1 MSNENLDDRW
11 LWFIDDAPLQALLRA
26 ESAMPS
32 MKMRAAS
39 SPAIVKAV
47 SLHMEGRAAEAISEL
62 KTAVEGGDRHP
73 DVYLMLG
80 QFHFESEQW
89 TEAADTYRRLV
100 ELDRKHATGAFNL
113 GVCQHRLHE
122 WEEAEASFRL
132 SLANQPGRVEAYL
145 GLGIACLQ
153 QQNGKAALEAFD
165 RVLAKDSR
173 AESAR
178 FGRAAALQL
187 LKRYDEALAEY
198 DKVPAQDALR
208 IDLTKN
214 CLAVAAAQRDIAG
227 LKRYGQKLFDLDGE
241 SGPAH
246 EALAVVALTN
256 GDYKTAVD
264 YYEGAIAAGVECA
277 ETWAGLGTAAAR
289 SGNDPV
295 AEMALKRA
303 LELQPNHAGALF
315 ERATLEDRRGTAAD
329 ARREWEK
336 AAAGTRSEAAYWNL
350 ALAAQRQGDP
360 KAAVEALQRLVAL
373 NRQRHDGWYLLGE
386 LLSEDARPAE
396 AAKAFAEALR
406 IKPDWLDA
414 QFNFGLLAWRAGH
427 LDRAWQAF
435 ESAAAR
441 QPERVGLHE
450 AMAQL
455 AVERG
460 DANRA
465 ADALKKLDRRG
476 GASET
481 LSFNVAVALQRAGRA
496 REAEALYRRTV
507 TANPSFVEGL
517 VNLGHAL
524 EAQGDREGAA
534 ECWQKAVDLR
544 PELAISA

>member
-39 SPAIVKAV
+39 SPSIVKAV
-47 SLHMEGRAAEAISEL
+47 SLHIEGRAAEAIAEL
-62 KTAVEGGDRHP
+62 KAAVEGGDRHP

-89 TEAADTYRRLV
+89 EQAADTYRRLV
-100 ELDRKHATGAFNL
+100 ELDRQHATGSFNL
-113 GVCQHRLHE
+113 GVCQHRIHA
-122 WEEAEASFRL
+122 WVEAEASFRQ
-132 SLANQPGRVEAYL
+132 SLANQPGRLEAHM

-153 QQNGKAALEAFD
+153 QQKGQAALEAFD
-165 RVLAKDSR
+165 RVLAKDKTSE
-173 AESAR
+173 AAL

-187 LKRYDEALAEY
+187 LKRYEEAVAEY
-198 DKVPAQDALR
+198 DKVSVKDAALQ

-214 CLAVAAAQRDIAG
+214 CLAAAAAQRDLPG
-227 LKRYGQKLFDLDGE
+227 LKRYGQKLLDLDGE

-246 EALAVVALTN
+246 EALGVASLMS
-256 GDYKTAVD
+256 GDFKTAVD
-264 YYEGAIAAGVECA
+264 FFEGAIAAGVEGA
-277 ETWAGLGTAAAR
+277 EVWAGLGTAAAR
-289 SGNDPV
+289 SGNDAV
-295 AEMALKRA
+295 ADSAFRRV
-303 LELQPNHAGALF
+303 LELQPNHPGALF
-315 ERATLEDRRGTAAD
+315 ERAGLEDRRGTAAD

-350 ALAAQRQGDP
+350 ALAAQRQGDQ
-360 KAAVEALQRLVAL
+360 KAAIEALQRLVGG
-373 NRQRHDGWYLLGE
+373 NRQRHDAWYLLGE

-435 ESAAAR
+435 ESAAGR
-441 QPERVGLHE
+441 QPERAEMHE

-465 ADALKKLDRRG
+465 AEALKKVDRRG
-476 GASET
+476 GGSET

-507 TANPSFVEGL
+507 TANPAFVEGL

-524 EAQGDREGAA
+524 EAQGDRDGAA
-534 ECWQKAVDLR
+534 ECWQKALDLR
-544 PELAISA
+544 PELAR

>member
-1 MSNENLDDRW
+1 MSNENQDDRW

-39 SPAIVKAV
+39 SPSIVKAV
-47 SLHMEGRAAEAISEL
+47 SLHMEGRASEAIAEL
-62 KTAVEGGDRHP
+62 TKAVKEGDRHP

-80 QFHFESEQW
+80 QFHFEGEHW
-89 TEAADTYRRLV
+89 DAAADTYRRLV
-100 ELDRKHATGAFNL
+100 ELDRKHGTASFNL
-113 GVCQHRLHE
+113 GVCQHRLHA
-122 WEEAEASFRL
+122 WIEAEASFRQ
-132 SLANQPGRVEAYL
+132 SLANQPARVEAQL

-153 QQNGKAALEAFD
+153 QQKGQAALEAFD
-165 RVLAKDSR
+165 RVLAKDSLS
-173 AESAR
+173 EPAR

-187 LKRYDEALAEY
+187 LKRYEEALAEY
-198 DKVPAQDALR
+198 DKIPAQAALR

-214 CLAVAAAQRDIAG
+214 CLAAAAAQRDVAG
-227 LKRYGQKLFDLDGE
+227 LKRYGQKLFDLDSE

-246 EALAVVALTN
+246 EALGVAALMS
-256 GDYKTAVD
+256 GDFKTAVGF
-264 YYEGAIAAGVECA
+264 YEGAIAAGVEGA
-277 ETWAGLGTAAAR
+277 EVWAGLGTAAAR
-289 SGNDPV
+289 SGDDPT
-295 AEMALKRA
+295 AETALRRA

-315 ERATLEDRRGTAAD
+315 ERAALEDRRGTAAD

-350 ALAAQRQGDP
+350 ALAAQRQGDQ
-360 KAAVEALQRLVAL
+360 KAAIEALQRLVAG
-373 NRQRHDGWYLLGE
+373 NRQRHDAWYLLGE
-386 LLSEDARPAE
+386 LLAEDTRPAE

-441 QPERVGLHE
+441 QPERSELHE

-476 GASET
+476 GGSET
-481 LSFNVAVALQRAGRA
+481 VNFNVAVALQRAGRA
-496 REAEALYRRTV
+496 QEAEALYRRTV
-507 TANPSFVEGL
+507 SANPSFVEGL

-544 PELAISA
+544 PELAL

>member
-1 MSNENLDDRW
+1 MSNENQDDRW

-39 SPAIVKAV
+39 SPSIVKAV
-47 SLHMEGRAAEAISEL
+47 SLHMEGRASEAIAEL
-62 KTAVEGGDRHP
+62 TKAVKDGDRHP

-80 QFHFESEQW
+80 QFHFEGEHW
-89 TEAADTYRRLV
+89 DAAADTYRRLV

-113 GVCQHRLHE
+113 GVCQHRLHA
-122 WEEAEASFRL
+122 WIEAEASFRQ
-132 SLANQPGRVEAYL
+132 SLVNQPGRVEAQF

-153 QQNGKAALEAFD
+153 QQKGQAALEAFD
-165 RVLAKDSR
+165 RVLAKDSLS
-173 AESAR
+173 EPAR

-198 DKVPAQDALR
+198 DKIPAQAALQS
-208 IDLTKN
+208 DLTKN
-214 CLAVAAAQRDIAG
+214 CLAAAAAQRDVAG
-227 LKRYGQKLFDLDGE
+227 LKRYGQKLFDLDSE

-246 EALAVVALTN
+246 EALGVAALMT
-256 GDYKTAVD
+256 GDFKTAVGF
-264 YYEGAIAAGVECA
+264 YEGAIAAGVEGA
-277 ETWAGLGTAAAR
+277 EVWAGLGTAAAR
-289 SGNDPV
+289 SGDDPT
-295 AEMALKRA
+295 AETALRRA

-315 ERATLEDRRGTAAD
+315 ERAALEDRRGTAAD

-350 ALAAQRQGDP
+350 ALAAQRQGDQ
-360 KAAVEALQRLVAL
+360 KAAIEALQRLVAG
-373 NRQRHDGWYLLGE
+373 NRQRHDAWYLLGE
-386 LLSEDARPAE
+386 LLAEDTRPAE

-441 QPERVGLHE
+441 QPERSELHE

-465 ADALKKLDRRG
+465 ADALKKLERRG
-476 GASET
+476 GGSET
-481 LSFNVAVALQRAGRA
+481 VNFNVAVALQRAGRA
-496 REAEALYRRTV
+496 QEAEALYRRTV
-507 TANPSFVEGL
+507 SANPSFVEGL

-544 PELAISA
+544 PELAL